1 MQTQSVSS
9 EEQPLLEQP
18 LPEQSLAQGVPLG
31 LYIHIPFC
39 VRKCRY
45 CDFLSAPASDE
56 VRAAYIR
63 SLNGQI
69 RAFGR
74 SLQAA
79 SDSNTSE
86 KNLDVSEENLNI
98 GANASVSAKANTSV
112 KANVSASVKAN
123 TSVNANVSASVKANT
138 SSNRNTVSGYVVDS
152 IFIGGG
158 TPSLLSSAQMI
169 ELMNTVRES
178 FILSSDVEITAE
190 CNPGTVN
197 EEKLRAYKS
206 AGINRLSIGLQSSD
220 NEELALLGRIHT
232 WEDFLETFKCA
243 RRVGFDNIN
252 IDVMGSLPGQTPASY
267 QKTLENVLALHPE
280 HISAYSLIIEKGTP
294 FFDDYG
300 DEDACRACFG
310 ESQSCLGKVDSVGD
324 VSKGDDSKAS
334 TRKKSLPSEDE
345 VVQMDELTWKLLAQA
360 GYEHYE
366 ISNYALQG
374 RQCRHNLKYWHCG
387 EYLGV
392 GTGAASYIRSDSGLV
407 FPKTAASEANVL
419 SQTALPSDEMS
430 GDFLRLKI
438 LNDTTKFSEIDWESP
453 TAIASCFLECE
464 ALTRQDEMEEMA
476 FLGLRTKEGVRLA
489 DFYTRFGKNFD
500 EVYGNVIKKYT
511 AMGMMHAD
519 DTHVALTLNGMEV
532 ANWIMADFCG

>member
-1 MQTQSVSS
+1 MR
-9 EEQPLLEQP
+9 
-18 LPEQSLAQGVPLG
+18 PLG

-56 VRAAYIR
+56 VRAAYLR

-74 SLQAA
+74 RLQADSA
-79 SDSNTSE
+79 FNPSADDSN
-86 KNLDVSEENLNI
+86 V
-98 GANASVSAKANTSV
+98 
-112 KANVSASVKAN
+112 
-123 TSVNANVSASVKANT
+123 SVNESANNT
-138 SSNRNTVSGYVVDS
+138 AFDYIVDS
-152 IFIGGG
+152 VFIGGG
-158 TPSLLSSAQMI
+158 TPSLLSSTQMI

-178 FILSSDVEITAE
+178 FALSSDAEITAE

-197 EEKLRAYKS
+197 EEKLRAYKN

-232 WEDFLETFKCA
+232 WEEFLSTFELA

-267 QKTLENVLALHPE
+267 QKTLERVLALHPE
-280 HISAYSLIIEKGTP
+280 HISAYSLIIEEGTP
-294 FFDDYG
+294 FFDEYG
-300 DEDACRACFG
+300 DEDACRACSG
-310 ESQSCLGKVDSVGD
+310 ESKSCSDKTVSVNDASQGD
-324 VSKGDDSKAS
+324 AS
-334 TRKKSLPSEDE
+334 ENPVRKKSLPSEDE

-366 ISNYALQG
+366 ISNYALPG
-374 RQCRHNLKYWHCG
+374 RQCKHNLKYWHCG

-392 GTGAASYIRSDSGLV
+392 GTGAASYIRRGR
-407 FPKTAASEANVL
+407 
-419 SQTALPSDEMS
+419 
-430 GDFLRLKI
+430 DFLRLKI
-438 LNDTTKFSEIDWESP
+438 LTDTTKFSQINWEAQESIS
-453 TAIASCFLECE
+453 TCFLECE
-464 ALTRQDEMEEMA
+464 TLTRQEEMEEMA

-489 DFYTRFGKNFD
+489 DFSKRFGKTFD
-500 EVYGNVIKKYT
+500 EVYGDVIKRYT
-511 AMGMMHAD
+511 AMGMMQAD
-519 DTHVALTLNGMEV
+519 DTHVALTLKGMEV